1 MVTGYQQLLAVL
13 VDNEIRFIVVGGMA
27 AVVHGAARL
36 TFDLDVVYDRDPENM
51 ERIVRTL
58 EPYRPYLRGAPPE
71 LPFSFDLPTLK
82 AGLNFTL
89 VTSIGNLDLLGEIT
103 GGGGYD
109 ELKPFSEEIDVQGIR
124 CWCLGLERL
133 IHVKRAAGRP
143 RDLEAVAEL
152 ELLARER
159 KKGP

>member
-1 MVTGYQQLLAVL
+1 
-13 VDNEIRFIVVGGMA
+13 MA
-27 AVVHGAARL
+27 A
-36 TFDLDVVYDRDPENM
+36 VVYDRDPENM

-71 LPFSFDLPTLK
+71 LPFSLDLPTLK

-109 ELKPFSEEIDVQGIR
+109 ELKPFSEQIDVHGIR

-152 ELLARER
+152 ELLAWER